1 MTKVYVAS
9 SWRNKHYPEVVKQ
22 LKSHGFDVY
31 DFRNPPDGK
40 GGFFWKDIDPKWE
53 DWSTKDYIG
62 QLNHPWAEY
71 GFKRDI
77 DAMKEADVCV
87 LVLPCGRS
95 AHSEAGWMAG
105 AGKRVIAY
113 IPEKQEPELMYKMF
127 DYVTDNLEQLIEMV
141 GGNY

>member
-40 GGFFWKDIDPKWE
+40 GGFFWKDIDSNWE
-53 DWSTKDYIG
+53 NWSTRDYID
-62 QLNHPWAEY
+62 QLHHPWAEY

-77 DAMKEADVCV
+77 DAMKDADVCV

-127 DYVTDNLEQLIEMV
+127 DYVTDNLEQLIEMID
-141 GGNY
+141 G

>member
-1 MTKVYVAS
+1 MIKVYVAS
-9 SWRNKHYPEVVKQ
+9 SWRNKYYPEVVKQ

-40 GGFFWKDIDPKWE
+40 GGFFWKDIDPNWE

-77 DAMKEADVCV
+77 DAMKDADVCV

-127 DYVTDNLEQLIEMV
+127 DYVTDNLEQLIEMID
-141 GGNY
+141 G

>member
-1 MTKVYVAS
+1 MIKVYVAS
-9 SWRNKHYPEVVKQ
+9 SWRNKYYPEVVKQ

-40 GGFFWKDIDPKWE
+40 GGFFWKDIDSNWE
-53 DWSTKDYIG
+53 NWSTRDYID
-62 QLNHPWAEY
+62 QLHHPWAEY

-77 DAMKEADVCV
+77 DAMKDADVCG

-127 DYVTDNLEQLIEMV
+127 DYVTDNLEQLIEMID
-141 GGNY
+141 G

>member
-1 MTKVYVAS
+1 MVKIYVAS
-9 SWRNKHYPEVVKQ
+9 SWRNKYYPEVVKQ
-22 LKSHGFDVY
+22 LKSHGHDVY

-40 GGFFWKDIDPKWE
+40 GGFFWKDIDPNWE

-77 DAMKEADVCV
+77 DAMKDADVCV

-127 DYVTDNLEQLIEMV
+127 DYVADNLEHVIAMIGEDL
-141 GGNY
+141 

>member
-40 GGFFWKDIDPKWE
+40 GGFFWKDIDPNWE
-53 DWSTKDYIG
+53 NWPTRDYIDN
-62 QLNHPWAEY
+62 LHHPWAEY

-77 DAMKEADVCV
+77 DAMKAADVCV

-127 DYVTDNLEQLIEMV
+127 DYVTDSLEQLMEMV

>member
-1 MTKVYVAS
+1 MAKVYVAS
-9 SWRNKHYPEVVKQ
+9 SWRNKYYPEVVRQ
-22 LKSHGFDVY
+22 LRSHGFEVY

-40 GGFFWKDIDPKWE
+40 GGFFWKDVDPNWENWTTKQYIDNLHHE
-53 DWSTKDYIG
+53 
-62 QLNHPWAEY
+62 WAEY

-77 DAMKEADVCV
+77 DAMKRADVCV

-113 IPEKQEPELMYKMF
+113 IPEKQEPELMYKLF
-127 DYVTDNLEQLIEMV
+127 DTVTDDINQLIALISGDV
-141 GGNY
+141 